1 VGSNPTAGTC
11 SHVPAVASD
20 PVRLADVATPA
31 LVVDRQAF
39 EHNVTTM
46 AGALPGPRLRPHV
59 KAFKSTALARE
70 LAAAGHRT
78 FTCATIRE
86 VEGMAAAELG
96 SDLLLAN
103 EVLDC
108 RRLGALVAAGTA
120 RVTVAVD
127 SGETVAAAAD
137 GGVREVLVDVNVGLP
152 RCGCEPGDA
161 GRIADLARAAGVE
174 VRGVM
179 GYEGHLMRE
188 PREKKV
194 AAVEEAMAALLAA
207 REATGGDVVSA
218 GGTGTYDCNPWA
230 TEIQAGS
237 YCLMDTEY
245 LPHAPAF
252 RPALYLWTTVISVNA
267 AGWAVLDGGLK
278 ALGMDHGDPTV
289 VDAGTCWFV
298 SDEHI
303 TFGTRAERP
312 VAVGDR
318 VRVLPA
324 HVDPTV
330 AMHERLVVVSGPD
343 DDGDDDGGGGEVVET
358 WPVDLRGW

>member
-1 VGSNPTAGTC
+1 
-11 SHVPAVASD
+11 
-20 PVRLADVATPA
+20 
-31 LVVDRQAF
+31 
-39 EHNVTTM
+39 M
-46 AGALPGPRLRPHV
+46 
-59 KAFKSTALARE
+59 
-70 LAAAGHRT
+70 AAAG
-78 FTCATIRE
+78 
-86 VEGMAAAELG
+86 LG
-96 SDLLLAN
+96 DDLLLAN

-108 RRLGALVAAGTA
+108 TRLGAVVAAGTA

-127 SGETVAAAAD
+127 SDATVAAAAA

-152 RCGCEPGDA
+152 RCGCDPADA
-161 GRIADLARAAGVE
+161 GRLADAARDRGLS

-188 PREKKV
+188 PREQKV
-194 AAVEEAMAALLAA
+194 AAVEASMKLLLEAA
-207 REATGGDVVSA
+207 EAVGGDDAGVIVSA

-252 RPALYLWTTVISVNA
+252 RSALYLWTSVISVNP
-267 AGWAVLDGGLK
+267 AGWAVVDAGLK

-289 VDAGTCWFV
+289 VDAGDCWFV

-303 TFGTRAERP
+303 TFGTRPERP

-330 AMHERLVVVSGPD
+330 AMHERMVVV
-343 DDGDDDGGGGEVVET
+343 DGDDVVDT
-358 WPVDLRGW
+358 WPVDLRNW